1 RTCAALSAGC
11 LLRLQARRWSPW
23 QIFCC
28 CIAAILLADPLAMI
42 SESLWLSVFA
52 VAALIFWYQLAP
64 LRRLRCRSPWRQLL
78 ALGHLQCGLMLL

>member
-1 RTCAALSAGC
+1 VNDSG
-11 LLRLQARRWSPW
+11 ARRWSPW

-52 VAALIFWYQLAP
+52 VAALIFWYQNEV
-64 LRRLRCRSPWRQLL
+64 RLIP
-78 ALGHLQCGLMLL
+78 